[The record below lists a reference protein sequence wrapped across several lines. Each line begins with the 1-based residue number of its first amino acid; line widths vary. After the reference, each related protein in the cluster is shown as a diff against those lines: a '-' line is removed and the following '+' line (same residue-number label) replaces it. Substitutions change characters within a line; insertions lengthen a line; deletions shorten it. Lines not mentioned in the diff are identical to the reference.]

1 MVDQVLWSTPRKDV
15 DLVAWATSGSTLYVL
30 KVLKTHYLAKIGH
43 RTLVTFRSSKT
54 KGLLINGWM
63 SDLNCSRFS
72 FGIFYQIHFSI
83 YLDLT
88 FRRVSSEQLWEADVV
103 LLAAAGVVVA
113 VAVVGLLGL
122 CVLPTWHDHC
132 CSLNSLHDLYSLL
145 HGLPAREYS
154 YSTQHTFFRGVFLSV
169 TVIRTIVLAQFL
181 CLHCTLC
188 IVQSTC
194 TVITLTPP
202 TPVIIHLTDFPQNFC
217 WLTSL
222 NNNLLLM

>member
-113 VAVVGLLGL
+113 VAVVGLAAALVAVPDCRFCL
-122 CVLPTWHDHC
+122 RT
-132 CSLNSLHDLYSLL
+132 NSGSTINDWFIGFEVNNKLYQ
-145 HGLPAREYS
+145 GQTR
-154 YSTQHTFFRGVFLSV
+154 
-169 TVIRTIVLAQFL
+169 
-181 CLHCTLC
+181 
-188 IVQSTC
+188 
-194 TVITLTPP
+194 
-202 TPVIIHLTDFPQNFC
+202 
-217 WLTSL
+217 
-222 NNNLLLM
+222 